1 MSKQNIN
8 KQDTWKKDSGLER
21 FLMNVADN
29 AEAALREYLQERDSE
44 NRRYATEY
52 VTRRGLLP
60 Q

>member
-1 MSKQNIN
+1 MSKQ
-8 KQDTWKKDSGLER
+8 DTGKKDSGLER

-29 AEAALREYLQERDSE
+29 AEAALREYWQERDNE
-44 NRRYATEY
+44 THRYATEY

>member
-1 MSKQNIN
+1 MSKQNTEI
-8 KQDTWKKDSGLER
+8 KDRRLER

-29 AEAALREYLQERDSE
+29 AEAALREYLQEKDTE
-44 NRRYATEY
+44 NRRYAAEY

>member
-1 MSKQNIN
+1 MSKQ
-8 KQDTWKKDSGLER
+8 DTGKKDSGLER

-29 AEAALREYLQERDSE
+29 AEAALREYWRDNE
-44 NRRYATEY
+44 TRRYATEY

>member
-1 MSKQNIN
+1 MSKQ
-8 KQDTWKKDSGLER
+8 DTGKKDSGLER

-29 AEAALREYLQERDSE
+29 AEAALREYWQGRGNET
-44 NRRYATEY
+44 RRHATEY

>member
-1 MSKQNIN
+1 MSKQNMN
-8 KQDTWKKDSGLER
+8 KQDTGKKDSGLER

-29 AEAALREYLQERDSE
+29 AETALREYLQERDSE